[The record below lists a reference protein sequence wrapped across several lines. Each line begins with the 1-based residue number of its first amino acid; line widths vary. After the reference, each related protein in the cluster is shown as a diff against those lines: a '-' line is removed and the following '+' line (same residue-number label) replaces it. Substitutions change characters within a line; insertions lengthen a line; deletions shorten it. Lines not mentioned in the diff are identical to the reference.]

1 MSVIQDFIPIWVGS
15 EYVMGMDLVIA
26 VMIVF
31 YLRMVTNTV
40 WICRSTMGIFKEVQ
54 YVNLVAAV
62 LNIILS
68 IILGYAI
75 GVAGVIV
82 ATAVSRLFTSFWYEG
97 KIVFN
102 KLEKSAKEY
111 YLIQLRSVLIAAI
124 IVGCSVGINHFVP
137 IGGIVGMAIKIIV
150 CTVITMLAEVLFS
163 RKTLEFKMLTGR
175 VLKLVKR

>member
-1 MSVIQDFIPIWVGS
+1 
-15 EYVMGMDLVIA
+15 
-26 VMIVF
+26 
-31 YLRMVTNTV
+31 
-40 WICRSTMGIFKEVQ
+40 MGIFKEVQ

-82 ATAVSRLFTSFWYEG
+82 ATAVSRLLTSFWYEG
-97 KIVFN
+97 KVVLN

-150 CTVITMLAEVLFS
+150 CTVITMLAEVLFN
-163 RKTLEFKMLTGR
+163 RKTLEVKMLTGR
-175 VLKLVKR
+175 IMRMEKK